1 MTSLIR
7 RLLDALGIFGFVY
20 LLGFL
25 YREQIS
31 GTIIGDVW
39 ESVHHLLFGWVGN

>member
-1 MTSLIR
+1 MKSLIR
-7 RLLDALGIFGFVY
+7 RLLDALGIFGFVFFV
-20 LLGFL
+20 GFL

-39 ESVHHLLFGWVGN
+39 ESIYRLLFGWIGN

>member
-1 MTSLIR
+1 MPSLIR

-20 LLGFL
+20 ILGFL

-31 GTIIGDVW
+31 GTFIGDAW
-39 ESVHHLLFGWVGN
+39 ESIHQLLFGWVGN

>member
-1 MTSLIR
+1 MKSLFR

-39 ESVHHLLFGWVGN
+39 ESIYRLLFGWIGN